1 MPVWARITLAFVI
14 SVIVGLVVWY
24 VSRST
29 TATYIVGVLTMA
41 AAIAAL
47 FAVSSSQSK
56 GRLTRSR
63 INIRR
68 ARNSNITGVI
78 RPAKHDGDIK
88 SDIKVR
94 DIDDGDVTG
103 VRQD

>member
-1 MPVWARITLAFVI
+1 MPVWARITLAFVV
-14 SVIVGLVVWY
+14 SAMVGIVVWY

-47 FAVSSSQSK
+47 FAVSSSAGK
-56 GRLTRSR
+56 DRLTRSR
-63 INIRR
+63 IRIRR
-68 ARNSNITGVI
+68 ARNSNIIGVI
-78 RPAKHDGDIK
+78 RPAKHAGDIK

-94 DIDDGDVTG
+94 DIGDGDVTG